1 MKSIVE
7 ITETTEVGDYD
18 FFEQIDEVKHDNKS
32 MSINHAKTMYNNLK
46 SDDNISIVVKQNS
59 IWMIE
64 VF

>member
-1 MKSIVE
+1 M
-7 ITETTEVGDYD
+7 TMT
-18 FFEQIDEVKHDNKS
+18 FFEQIDEVEHDNKS